1 MDDMSLIFCYKYFAQ
16 SIFVRRFPHCICRSV
31 KYATGVVFCFS
42 VSVQGCSHFSRSEP
56 YSSSKQ
62 FDRLSA
68 SFRNSNGSQNSKSF
82 YEFLSFL
89 QKFVF
94 RATDPSEEEGFPL
107 RKPELHFSYE
117 KPRITWIGHSTILAQ
132 FNGKTILT
140 DPIFSNRASP
150 FSILGPKRI
159 VPPALSLD
167 ELPPI
172 DFVVIS
178 HSHYDHLDL
187 KTIKRLVVK
196 NKKIIVLVPL
206 GLKSLVESVG
216 VKKVFELDWWDEIR
230 VNDLTFIATPAH
242 HWSARSLLDR
252 NKSLWASWMVVSQ
265 HFKFFFAG
273 DTGYSDDFTEIRKRV
288 GEPDLA
294 AIPIGAY
301 SPRSFMQKSH
311 VNPGEAVDIF
321 LDLGAKKAVA
331 IHWGTFKL
339 STELL
344 AEPPEKLQ
352 SALKAKNI
360 SQDLFKVLGHG
371 ETLFLD

>member
-1 MDDMSLIFCYKYFAQ
+1 MVSSKYF
-16 SIFVRRFPHCICRSV
+16 SIKSLTQITLNKRCKNYISYRF
-31 KYATGVVFCFS
+31 KYATSLVLCLSFS
-42 VSVQGCSHFSRSEP
+42 ILGCSHVLRNEE

-62 FDRLSA
+62 FDRVSS
-68 SFRNSNGSQNSKSF
+68 SFQNSNGSQNSKSF
-82 YEFLSFL
+82 LEFLSFL
-89 QKFVF
+89 QKFIL
-94 RATDPSEEEGFPL
+94 RTADPFEKEGFPWQ
-107 RKPELHFSYE
+107 KSDLHFSSE
-117 KPRITWIGHSTILAQ
+117 QPSVTWIGHSTLLVW

-140 DPIFSNRASP
+140 DPIFSTRASP
-150 FSILGPKRI
+150 FSIIGPKRV
-159 VPPALSLD
+159 VPPALSLH

-187 KTIKRLVVK
+187 KTIKKLAIKSKETVFF
-196 NKKIIVLVPL
+196 VPL
-206 GLKSLVESVG
+206 GLKDLLEGVG
-216 VKKVFELDWWDEIR
+216 ARKVFEMDWWDEIR
-230 VNDLTFIATPAH
+230 MDDMTFIATPAH

-252 NKSLWASWMVVSQ
+252 NKSLWASWMVVSKQ
-265 HFKFFFAG
+265 FRFWFAG
-273 DTGYSDDFTEIRKRV
+273 DTGYSDDFTEIRKRL

-301 SPRSFMQKSH
+301 SPRSFMKNSH
-311 VNPGEAVDIF
+311 VNPGESVEIF

-344 AEPPEKLQ
+344 DEPPEKLQ
-352 SALKAKNI
+352 SALEAKNI
-360 SQDLFKVLGHG
+360 SQDLFKVLDHG

>member
-1 MDDMSLIFCYKYFAQ
+1 MFPKYF
-16 SIFVRRFPHCICRSV
+16 SIKNLTRFTLYKRCKNCINYRF
-31 KYATGVVFCFS
+31 KYVTSLVFCLS
-42 VSVQGCSHFSRSEP
+42 VFILGCSHVSRDER

-62 FDRLSA
+62 FDKVSS
-68 SFRNSNGSQNSKSF
+68 SFHNSNGSKNSKSF
-82 YEFLSFL
+82 FDFLSFL
-89 QKFVF
+89 QKFIL
-94 RATDPSEEEGFPL
+94 RTADPFEKEGFPW
-107 RKPELHFSYE
+107 RKPDLHLSSE
-117 KPRITWIGHSTILAQ
+117 QPSVTWIGHSTLLVR
-132 FNGKTILT
+132 FHGKTILT
-140 DPIFSNRASP
+140 DPIFSTRASP
-150 FSILGPKRI
+150 FSIIGPKRV
-159 VPPALSLD
+159 VPPALSLH

-187 KTIKRLVVK
+187 KTIKELAIKRK
-196 NKKIIVLVPL
+196 NTVFFVPL
-206 GLKSLVESVG
+206 GLRDLLEGVG
-216 VKKVFELDWWDEIR
+216 ARKVFELDWWDEIR
-230 VNDLTFIATPAH
+230 MDDITFIATPAH

-265 HFKFFFAG
+265 HFRFWFAG
-273 DTGYSDDFTEIRKRV
+273 DTGYSNDFTEIRKRV

-301 SPRSFMQKSH
+301 SPRSFMKNAH

-344 AEPPEKLQ
+344 AEPPKKLQ
-352 SALKAKNI
+352 SALEAKNI
-360 SQDLFKVLGHG
+360 SEDLFKVLGHG

>member
-1 MDDMSLIFCYKYFAQ
+1 MVSSKYF
-16 SIFVRRFPHCICRSV
+16 SIKSLTQITLNKRCKNYISYRF
-31 KYATGVVFCFS
+31 KYATSLVLCLSFS
-42 VSVQGCSHFSRSEP
+42 ILGCSHVLRNEE

-62 FDRLSA
+62 FDRVSS
-68 SFRNSNGSQNSKSF
+68 SFQNSNGSQNSKSF
-82 YEFLSFL
+82 LEFLSFL
-89 QKFVF
+89 QKFIL
-94 RATDPSEEEGFPL
+94 RTADPFEKEGFPWQ
-107 RKPELHFSYE
+107 KSDLHFSSE
-117 KPRITWIGHSTILAQ
+117 QPSVTWIGHSTLLVW

-140 DPIFSNRASP
+140 DPIFSTRASP
-150 FSILGPKRI
+150 FSIIGPKRV
-159 VPPALSLD
+159 VPPALSLH

-187 KTIKRLVVK
+187 KTIKELAIKR
-196 NKKIIVLVPL
+196 KKTVFFVPL
-206 GLKSLVESVG
+206 GLKDLLEGVG
-216 VKKVFELDWWDEIR
+216 ARKVFEMDWWDEIR
-230 VNDLTFIATPAH
+230 MDDMTFIATPAH

-252 NKSLWASWMVVSQ
+252 NKSLWASWMIVSQ
-265 HFKFFFAG
+265 NFRFWFGG

-301 SPRSFMQKSH
+301 SPRSFMKNSH
-311 VNPGEAVDIF
+311 VNPREAVDIF

-344 AEPPEKLQ
+344 DEPPEKLQ
-352 SALKAKNI
+352 FALEAKNI